1 MGALKVNLVSLGC
14 ARTLVDSEVALG
26 GLKKEGYQIVGDVGQ
41 ADIAVVNTCG
51 FIEEAK
57 LESIE
62 TILKLCEMKKK
73 GRLSAVVVLGCLAQ
87 RHGEEL
93 RKELGS
99 QLDGIIG
106 TDDYGSLAQVLK
118 PLKEKNQK
126 VYQVKAKPRYLLN
139 EDTPRFYLTPPH
151 FAYVKIS
158 EGCINACS
166 YCVIPKMKGP
176 HRSRTIE
183 SVVSEVKKIAGE
195 RKLSEIDLIG
205 QDTAAFGWDLDRSFQ
220 LPRLLRELA
229 KLDAAPWLRLLYA
242 HPGHVSDELIDAIAE
257 HRTICRYI
265 DFPIEHSH
273 DAVLKRMNRG
283 VDRAKMEWGIRTLR
297 KKMPGVTIRTTVIV
311 GFPGETDEEFE
322 DLMDFLRQTRFERLG
337 AFQFSREEG
346 ATLFTDLDVK
356 TAADALSELEP
367 QRQVELITGL
377 DAEKAAD
384 ILEEMPPDEA
394 SDVLADLPTEKA
406 REILERVEED
416 EAKEIQELLAYD
428 EDTAGGLMTTALIA
442 YTPETSVRE
451 AIERFRTDA
460 SAVES
465 VYHVYVVEAADKLVG
480 TISLRALLL
489 AGPSATLASI
499 ADLKPRTVPPETDRR
514 AIAALMAKYDLIALP
529 VVDGKGHLLGVVT
542 IDDIISQL
550 SPARGRRKRKGA

>member
-1 MGALKVNLVSLGC
+1 MPLFGHIFLSELLKRPVFDPKG
-14 ARTLVDSEVALG
+14 EVAGRVTDAIVVKGDPLPKIAG
-26 GLKKEGYQIVGDVGQ
+26 VVVTRDRTAYHLPWHDVAIFNRRILSVQCDANALERYERDEDLLAVRHILDKQIVDANGVKVVRVNDIRLEGHDGDV
-41 ADIAVVNTCG
+41 V
-51 FIEEAK
+51 
-57 LESIE
+57 
-62 TILKLCEMKKK
+62 
-73 GRLSAVVVLGCLAQ
+73 LSAVDVGVRGLLRRLGIERRSEVLF
-87 RHGEEL
+87 
-93 RKELGS
+93 
-99 QLDGIIG
+99 
-106 TDDYGSLAQVLK
+106 TFLK
-118 PLKEKNQK
+118 IPLPWNLIAWNYIQ
-126 VYQVKAKPRYLLN
+126 P
-139 EDTPRFYLTPPH
+139 LTP
-151 FAYVKIS
+151 KLKTIS
-158 EGCINACS
+158 LTVPQQMVAALH
-166 YCVIPKMKGP
+166 P
-176 HRSRTIE
+176 
-183 SVVSEVKKIAGE
+183 A
-195 RKLSEIDLIG
+195 DL
-205 QDTAAFGWDLDRSFQ
+205 A
-220 LPRLLRELA
+220 
-229 KLDAAPWLRLLYA
+229 
-242 HPGHVSDELIDAIAE
+242 ELINQ
-257 HRTICRYI
+257 
-265 DFPIEHSH
+265 
-273 DAVLKRMNRG
+273 V
-283 VDRAKMEWGIRTLR
+283 
-297 KKMPGVTIRTTVIV
+297 
-311 GFPGETDEEFE
+311 
-322 DLMDFLRQTRFERLG
+322 
-337 AFQFSREEG
+337 SREEG

-460 SAVES
+460 GAVES
-465 VYHVYVVEAADKLVG
+465 VYHVYVVEAADRLVG